1 MAELVTLSID
11 GKTIQ
16 APKGATIWQAARDAG
31 IFVPIYC
38 YHPKMP
44 PLGACRICMVE
55 VEKTP
60 KPQAACTTAVGE
72 GMVVRTVGDYAEKAR
87 AGVMEFLLINHP
99 LDCPICDKGGECDLQ
114 NYAVEYGR
122 SQGRFQEEKRHL
134 SKAVPLGPTIALD
147 RERCIMCQ
155 RCVRFS
161 NEIAQD
167 EGLLIDQRGTSA
179 IINTFPGREY
189 DNQFSGNTVEICP
202 VGALTARTYRFK
214 ARPWELRHTPSVCSH
229 CSMGCNIEIDTRLGS
244 EVVRFM
250 SRDNAGVDDSWLCD
264 RGRYGYGF
272 IQNENRLKT
281 PLLRKNGKLEP
292 ASWADAFDFIVTKLK
307 QIKSTAGSAALGGIA
322 STHSTNEELFLF
334 QLFMRQVL
342 GTNNIDHHHGNFSNA
357 EWDAISWLHTATIAG
372 LEQTNLIVLTLADP
386 SARQPVLELRIK
398 KALRKG
404 AKLVI
409 IGPETP
415 ADSKPNPLE
424 RFATQVVKV
433 QPEHVAEV
441 LNNLLA
447 ALVADGT
454 AKGLQDAAIKDYL
467 SQVSSEHKPVASLG
481 SEQLAK
487 VVQLLASSAR
497 ISFLYDELATL
508 VPGDENLLDALV
520 KLAVATDQL
529 SQPENGI
536 GMLVSDNNS
545 VGARDMGVLPDYL
558 PGYQPIKD
566 QSSAQPGLNYAA
578 MLNPGG
584 VKGLLVLGEDAIKIT
599 PENKAAL
606 QALEF
611 LVVSE
616 LALSEV
622 GQLAHVVLPAA
633 SFAEK
638 DGTFTNW
645 EGRVQKIN
653 AAIPPMQGCAPEA
666 AILLELATRLG
677 QPFALRGPGDI
688 FAEVVKVAPLY
699 AGLSYTRIG
708 AQGAFRNYIQPT
720 LGATSGE
727 STNSTLDWLKRRAI
741 EQQASGGVA

>member
-1 MAELVTLSID
+1 
-11 GKTIQ
+11 
-16 APKGATIWQAARDAG
+16 
-31 IFVPIYC
+31 
-38 YHPKMP
+38 
-44 PLGACRICMVE
+44 
-55 VEKTP
+55 
-60 KPQAACTTAVGE
+60 
-72 GMVVRTVGDYAEKAR
+72 
-87 AGVMEFLLINHP
+87 
-99 LDCPICDKGGECDLQ
+99 
-114 NYAVEYGR
+114 
-122 SQGRFQEEKRHL
+122 
-134 SKAVPLGPTIALD
+134 
-147 RERCIMCQ
+147 
-155 RCVRFS
+155 
-161 NEIAQD
+161 
-167 EGLLIDQRGTSA
+167 
-179 IINTFPGREY
+179 
-189 DNQFSGNTVEICP
+189 
-202 VGALTARTYRFK
+202 
-214 ARPWELRHTPSVCSH
+214 
-229 CSMGCNIEIDTRLGS
+229 MGCNIEIDTRLGS

-272 IQNENRLKT
+272 IQDENRLKT

-307 QIKSTAGSAALGGIA
+307 QIKSTIGSAALGGIA

-342 GTNNIDHHHGNFSNA
+342 GTNNIDHQHGNFSNT
-357 EWDAISWLHTATIAG
+357 EWGAISWLHIATIAG
-372 LEQTNLIVLTLADP
+372 LEQANLIVLTLADP

-424 RFATQVVKV
+424 RFATQVVKI
-433 QPEHVAEV
+433 QPEHVAEA

-447 ALVADGT
+447 ALVTDGT
-454 AKGLQDAAIKDYL
+454 AKGLQDATIKDYL
-467 SQVSSEHKPVASLG
+467 SQVSAEHKPVASLG

-487 VVQLLASSAR
+487 VVQLLASSER
-497 ISFLYDELATL
+497 ISFLYDEIATL
-508 VPGDENLLDALV
+508 LPGSENLLDALV
-520 KLAVATDQL
+520 KLAIATDQL

-536 GMLVSDNNS
+536 GMLVSANNS

-558 PGYQPIKD
+558 PGYQPVKD
-566 QSSAQPGLNYAA
+566 QSQPGLNYPA
-578 MLNPGG
+578 MLSAGG
-584 VKGLLVLGEDAIKIT
+584 VKGLLVLGEDAIKVT

-606 QALEF
+606 QALEL

-616 LALSEV
+616 LALSEA

-688 FAEVVKVAPLY
+688 FAEAVKATPLY

-708 AQGAFRNYIQPT
+708 TQGAFRNYIQPT
-720 LGATSGE
+720 SGE
-727 STNSTLDWLKRRAI
+727 STNNNALKWLKERAA

>member
-1 MAELVTLSID
+1 
-11 GKTIQ
+11 
-16 APKGATIWQAARDAG
+16 
-31 IFVPIYC
+31 
-38 YHPKMP
+38 
-44 PLGACRICMVE
+44 
-55 VEKTP
+55 
-60 KPQAACTTAVGE
+60 
-72 GMVVRTVGDYAEKAR
+72 
-87 AGVMEFLLINHP
+87 
-99 LDCPICDKGGECDLQ
+99 
-114 NYAVEYGR
+114 
-122 SQGRFQEEKRHL
+122 
-134 SKAVPLGPTIALD
+134 
-147 RERCIMCQ
+147 
-155 RCVRFS
+155 
-161 NEIAQD
+161 
-167 EGLLIDQRGTSA
+167 
-179 IINTFPGREY
+179 
-189 DNQFSGNTVEICP
+189 
-202 VGALTARTYRFK
+202 
-214 ARPWELRHTPSVCSH
+214 
-229 CSMGCNIEIDTRLGS
+229 MGCNIEVDTRLGS

-272 IQNENRLKT
+272 IQAENRLKT
-281 PLLRKNGKLEP
+281 PLLRKGSKLEP

-307 QIKSTAGSAALGGIA
+307 HIKSTAGAAALGGIA
-322 STHSTNEELFLF
+322 STHSTNEELYLF

-342 GTNNIDHHHGNFSNA
+342 GTNNIDHQHGNFSKT
-357 EWDAISWLHTATIAG
+357 EWGAISWLHTATIAG
-372 LEQTNLIVLTLADP
+372 LEQANLIVLTLADP

-409 IGPETP
+409 IGPEVP

-433 QPEHVAEV
+433 QSEHVAEV

-454 AKGLQDAAIKDYL
+454 TKGLQDAAVKDYL
-467 SQVSSEHKPVASLG
+467 SQVSLEHKPVASLS
-481 SEQLAK
+481 SEQMAK
-487 VVQLLASSAR
+487 VVQLLASSER
-497 ISFLYDELATL
+497 ISFLYDETATL
-508 VPGDENLLDALV
+508 LPGSENLLDALV

-558 PGYQPIKD
+558 PGYQPASV
-566 QSSAQPGLNYAA
+566 QSGLNYAA
-578 MLNPGG
+578 MLSAGG
-584 VKGLLVLGEDAIKIT
+584 VKGLLVLGEDAIKVT

-606 QALEF
+606 QALEL

-616 LALSEV
+616 LALSEA

-688 FAEVVKVAPLY
+688 FAEVVKATPLY

-708 AQGAFRNYIQPT
+708 AQGAFRNYVQP
-720 LGATSGE
+720 TSGE
-727 STNSTLDWLKRRAI
+727 STNSALDWLKKRAT